1 MTQGMHPEQGQ
12 ILLAV
17 HRELRARVELSDAD
31 WGRIEPHLQ
40 VQEFAAKQSLQAI
53 SEPVCRHYFLLR
65 GLVRFY
71 YLSPEGKELNKA
83 FYAEGSIVGNLSAL
97 ILNEPS
103 RFAIETLEPS
113 LLVAFPFAPLKQLV
127 SDCPGWDRLFNYG
140 CQMMLLRNERRE
152 AELLTLSAAERFRQ
166 FVQNFPRALER
177 IPQYHIASYLGITP
191 EALSRFKRQWLLEV
205 GTDNGAA

>member
-1 MTQGMHPEQGQ
+1 MTGAMEAESSR
-12 ILLAV
+12 ILAAV
-17 HRELRARVELSDAD
+17 HRDLRERVELSDAD
-31 WGRIEPHLQ
+31 WARIRPHLSL
-40 VQEFAAKQSLQAI
+40 QETGSKHQLQAI
-53 SEPVCRHYFLLR
+53 GEPVSRHYFLLR

-83 FYAEGSIVGNLSAL
+83 FYAEGNIVGNLSAL

-113 LLVAFPFAPLKQLV
+113 LLLVFPFEPLKQLV

-166 FVQNFPRALER
+166 FVHNFPRALER
-177 IPQYHIASYLGITP
+177 IPQYHIASYLGISP
-191 EALSRFKRQWLLEV
+191 EALSRFKRQWLQEADKN
-205 GTDNGAA
+205 TPT

>member
-1 MTQGMHPEQGQ
+1 MTQSADPQQAE
-12 ILLAV
+12 LLAAV

-31 WGRIEPHLQ
+31 WARIEPHLQ
-40 VQEFAAKQSLQAI
+40 IQQTDAKQNLQSI
-53 SEPVCRHYFLLR
+53 GEPVSRHYFLLR

-113 LLVAFPFAPLKQLV
+113 LLVVFPFAPLKQLV
-127 SDCPGWDRLFNYG
+127 SDCPGWDRLFNHG

-205 GTDNGAA
+205 GSDHNST

>member
-1 MTQGMHPEQGQ
+1 MTEGEKAHKKE
-12 ILLAV
+12 LLAAV
-17 HRELRARVELSDAD
+17 HRELRARVELSDED
-31 WGRIEPHLQ
+31 WARIEPHLQ
-40 VQEFAAKQSLQAI
+40 IHQTEAKQSLQAVGE
-53 SEPVCRHYFLLR
+53 SVSRHYFLLR

-113 LLVAFPFAPLKQLV
+113 VMVVFPFAPLKQLV

-205 GTDNGAA
+205 AADDPHT